1 VLPFYRDIC
10 ACADHVCISAVPAMR
25 AARLDKSVFAH
36 PRATLCASAFLQ
48 VVVAASFQRPARD
61 GNSNVE
67 TKPVCS
73 GLLQYQSRNFITSGF
88 FSSSDHVS
96 PSSLADFQNVK

>member
-1 VLPFYRDIC
+1 MHAI
-10 ACADHVCISAVPAMR
+10 PAMC
-25 AARLDKSVFAH
+25 AARLDKSVLAH

-61 GNSNVE
+61 DNDNVE

-73 GLLQYQSRNFITSGF
+73 SLLQ
-88 FSSSDHVS
+88 
-96 PSSLADFQNVK
+96 L